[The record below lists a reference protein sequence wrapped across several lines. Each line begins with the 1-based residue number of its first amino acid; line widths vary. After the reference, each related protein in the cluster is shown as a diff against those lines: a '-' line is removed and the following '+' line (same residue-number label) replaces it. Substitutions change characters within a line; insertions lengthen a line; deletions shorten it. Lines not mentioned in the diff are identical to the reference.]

1 MILLFI
7 KTALLLT
14 VCYLKSN
21 GQTEIKFYLMVES
34 KKIKY
39 NSWKKL
45 KVMAYILCIEG
56 WTIKYV
62 YI

>member
-1 MILLFI
+1 MILIFI
-7 KTALLLT
+7 KTTLLT
-14 VCYLKSN
+14 TYYLKSN
-21 GQTEIKFYLMVES
+21 AQIEIKFYLMVES
-34 KKIKY
+34 KKIIN

-45 KVMAYILCIEG
+45 KVMVYMLCIQG